1 MIKDLKKL
9 NIIMKIIGLVFFIEL
24 LVCLAEAFTNFRY
37 PISPYSP
44 LVTYFG
50 HDYKIATSYREEI
63 QKMILSVPT
72 GFHWNPNNLAT
83 FIAIC
88 TPFVLY
94 LKRSWIK
101 FIFLIL
107 ISIVIY
113 KTNSRGVFISICL
126 IVLFYLITELK
137 FNIKSVLIYL
147 SIITALLYIVPSKNS
162 SIKIIDNTFNS
173 ASSAVQS
180 LLFEVKDEN
189 NSIGQRQALYSNAFV
204 NINENKWLGI
214 GAGNSTVAQEKR
226 GKVDDK
232 ITSLHNF
239 WLEILVDTGI
249 VVFILFMT
257 WYFLITYKLHK
268 MISYV
273 EDDLL
278 YYVKSIRLSLLG
290 LFFSTISCSS
300 VIYLLPLWV
309 LLGLSLFILRYS
321 KNNYSLA
328 YKDFI

>member
-9 NIIMKIIGLVFFIEL
+9 NIIMKVLGLVFFVEL
-24 LVCLAEAFTNFRY
+24 LICIAESFTNFRY

-50 HDYKIATSYREEI
+50 HDYKIATSYSGEI
-63 QKMILSVPT
+63 QKIILTVPT

-88 TPFVLY
+88 TPFILY
-94 LKRSWIK
+94 LKKSWIK
-101 FIFLIL
+101 LIFLLL

-113 KTNSRGVFISICL
+113 KTNSRGVLISICL
-126 IVLFYLITELK
+126 IVLFYSLTELK
-137 FNIKSVLIYL
+137 FKFKSALIYTSIFSVLIL
-147 SIITALLYIVPSKNS
+147 IVPSENS
-162 SIKIIDNTFNS
+162 SLKLINNTFNS
-173 ASSAVQS
+173 ASHAVES
-180 LLFEVKDEN
+180 LLFEVKDED
-189 NSIGQRQALYSNAFV
+189 NSIGQRQALYSNAFI

-226 GKVDDK
+226 GKVNDK

-249 VVFILFMT
+249 VVFTLFMT

-278 YYVKSIRLSLLG
+278 YYVKSARLSLLG
-290 LFFSTISCSS
+290 LLISAISCSS
-300 VIYLLPLWV
+300 IIYLLPFWV
-309 LLGLSLFILRYS
+309 LLGFSLFLLKYS

-328 YKDFI
+328 YKDFM

>member
-9 NIIMKIIGLVFFIEL
+9 RTIIKILGLVFFIEL
-24 LVCLAEAFTNFRY
+24 IVCIAESFTNFRY

-50 HDYKIATSYREEI
+50 HDYKIATSYSVEI
-63 QKMILSVPT
+63 QKIISGVPT

-94 LKRSWIK
+94 LKRRWVK
-101 FIFLIL
+101 LIFLIL

-113 KTNSRGVFISICL
+113 KTKSRGVFISICL
-126 IVLFYLITELK
+126 ISIFYSLTELK
-137 FNIKSVLIYL
+137 FKFKSVLIYT
-147 SIITALLYIVPSKNS
+147 SIFTVLIFTVPSENS
-162 SIKIIDNTFNS
+162 SIKFINKTFNS
-173 ASSAVQS
+173 VSYAVES

-189 NSIGQRQALYSNAFV
+189 NSIGQRQALYSNAFI

-214 GAGNSTVAQEKR
+214 GAGNSTIAQEKR
-226 GKVDDK
+226 GKVNDK

-239 WLEILVDTGI
+239 WIEILVDAGI
-249 VVFILFMT
+249 VVFTLFMT

-290 LFFSTISCSS
+290 LLISAISCSS
-300 VIYLLPLWV
+300 IIYLLPFWV
-309 LLGLSLFILRYS
+309 LLGLSLFILKYS
-321 KNNYSLA
+321 KNNYSFI